1 MRKKW
6 LLILIA
12 VLAVAMIVGAT
23 ACSSSG
29 EREPKTQVIDIY
41 MWEKKSMPEDPIK
54 EAHPDSTGQLI
65 SEFYHWEPDVIVVLK
80 GDTVVLNVSNPRG
93 TIHGLAVPDFNIDTG
108 PLDPKGGTATIEF
121 VADKAGT
128 YSYNCSTPP
137 AEGVCNAGHKFMTGT
152 IIVLDI

>member
-1 MRKKW
+1 MRNKW
-6 LLILIA
+6 LLAVIAITLVA
-12 VLAVAMIVGAT
+12 VLLGAVA
-23 ACSSSG
+23 CSGGG
-29 EREPKTQVIDIY
+29 ERQGKTQTIDIY

-65 SEFYHWEPDVIVVLK
+65 SEFYHWEPDVIVVGK
-80 GDTVVLNVSNPRG
+80 GDTVILNVTNPRG
-93 TIHGLAVPDFNIDTG
+93 TIHGLEIPAFGINTG
-108 PLDPKGGTATIEF
+108 PLDPKGGTATVEF

-137 AEGVCNAGHKFMTGT
+137 EEGVCNAGHKFMTGT